1 MNNII
6 IRMLD
11 PEQYHLLEEFCKEE
25 GIEAPSPEFSW
36 VEAAIDLDKGK
47 IVGIVVTQMLIHT
60 EPIHIKK
67 EYQGKGIKEQL
78 MDRMEGRLD
87 VSALQLG
94 KPIHVYNQPT
104 NAAAERICRQ
114 RGYVKSDKPL
124 YNKIYSGEKLVELL
138 TKSNVEVTN
147 NNMEE

>member
-1 MNNII
+1 MDNVIV
-6 IRMLD
+6 RVLE
-11 PEQYHLLEEFCKEE
+11 PEQYYLLEEFCREE

-36 VEAAIDLDKGK
+36 VVAAIDLQIEK
-47 IVGIVVTQMLIHT
+47 IVGIVVTQMLIHA

-67 EYQGKGIKEQL
+67 EYQGHGLKEEL

-87 VSALQLG
+87 ASALQLG

-124 YNKIYSGEKLVELL
+124 YNKIYSGEKLAGLL
-138 TKSNVEVTN
+138 NSNIEVTK
-147 NNMEE
+147 E